1 MSRMITPPLL
11 FGLAAFAQS
20 EAQAQRTQENVI
32 TSASDAFGTSIGNET
47 IGLYRDSNVRG
58 FSPIT
63 AGNRRIE
70 GLYFDLGGNGLTPRW
85 TSRSVVRVG
94 LPSLNYPF
102 PAPSGIVDYSLRPSG
117 DATEASVGIG
127 MSEFG
132 GYFAE
137 VDSRVSLVPE
147 RLSAAIGGHYQ
158 RRYFADGRHGDYFA
172 LALLPTVRGERF
184 SVTPFWSFAHS
195 KVDAPPLLITSGPT
209 LPPEIEGGDFT
220 NQKWANSVQRSQ
232 TYGLVGRY
240 ELSDALT
247 LRLGAFESRSV
258 RTRTYN
264 ELFTNVQPDGSATDI
279 MVASPRL
286 PARWTS
292 GEARLSWVSDGT
304 KFDQAI
310 HLSLR
315 GRDKRLEGGGSATV
329 VLGPGQVGEY
339 VPRPEPDFRFT
350 EPTIN
355 SVRQWIAGAAYIG
368 RWEGVGEFNLG
379 LQKTGYRSTIE
390 RGGHS
395 ATTRSKPWLYN
406 AMVAATPAKWLAIYG
421 GYSRGIEETAPPPNS
436 AVNRDDA
443 ISASRTEQKEA
454 GVRLAFGSTRL
465 VAGVF
470 EIERPYYSIDEH
482 GIYGPLGTLTNRGVE
497 VSLTT
502 QPVKGLSL
510 IAGLVLANPRV
521 SGEAVESG
529 RVGPK
534 AVGISR
540 RTLRL
545 DANWQSPVEG
555 LSFDTSIA
563 HSGSVAASTRNYA
576 ELRGEQLKSTPF
588 TTVDLGARYRF
599 QLNGTP
605 IAVRGLA
612 ANIFNDG
619 GYDVNS
625 SQSFFLRNGRRFS
638 LQLSADF

>member
-1 MSRMITPPLL
+1 MSRIIIHSI
-11 FGLAAFAQS
+11 FVGLGVFVHGQAV
-20 EAQAQRTQENVI
+20 AQRTQENAI

-47 IGLYRDSNVRG
+47 IGLYRENNVRG

-63 AGNRRIE
+63 AGNRRLE

-102 PAPSGIVDYSLRPSG
+102 PAPSGIVDYSLRSSG
-117 DATEASVGIG
+117 DSTEASAAIG

-137 VDSRVSLVPE
+137 VDARIAIEPE

-172 LALLPTVRGERF
+172 LSLLPTLRGDRF

-209 LPPEIEGGDFT
+209 LPPEIEGGDFYNPT
-220 NQKWANSVQRSQ
+220 WSNSVQRSQ

-240 ELSDALT
+240 QLSDSLSF
-247 LRLGAFESRSV
+247 RLGAFESRSV
-258 RTRTYN
+258 RTQTYN
-264 ELFTNVQPDGSATDI
+264 ELFTNIQPDGSATQT

-292 GEARLSWVSDGT
+292 GEARLSWTADGT
-304 KFDQAI
+304 SFDHAV

-315 GRDKRLEGGGSATV
+315 GRDKKLEGGGSSTV
-329 VLGPGQVGEY
+329 VLGPGRIGEY
-339 VPRPEPDFRFT
+339 IPRAKPDFNFT

-355 SVRQWIAGAAYIG
+355 SVRQWIAGLAYIG
-368 RWEGVGEFNLG
+368 RWEGVGELNVG

-390 RGGHS
+390 RNGHS
-395 ATTRSKPWLYN
+395 ATTRSNPWLYN

-421 GYSRGIEETAPPPNS
+421 GYSRGIEETAAPPQS

-443 ISASRTEQKEA
+443 ISASRTQQKEA

-497 VSLTT
+497 ASLTA
-502 QPVKGLSL
+502 QPIKGLSL
-510 IAGLVLANPRV
+510 IAGVVLADPKV
-521 SGEAVESG
+521 TGEAVESG
-529 RVGPK
+529 RVGPR
-534 AVGISR
+534 AVGMSR
-540 RTLRL
+540 RTVRL

-555 LSFDTSIA
+555 LSFDVSAA
-563 HSGSVAASTRNYA
+563 HSGSVAASTRTYA
-576 ELRGEQLKSTPF
+576 ELDGKQLMSRPF
-588 TTVDLGARYRF
+588 TTLDLGARYRF
-599 QLNGTP
+599 KLNGTP
-605 IAVRGLA
+605 VAVRGLA
-612 ANIFNDG
+612 ANIFDAG

-638 LQLSADF
+638 LQLSVDF